1 MVLCKGLAALDPVT
15 QHGAAPAEQRCR
27 YIFRY
32 YTFSESYA
40 FNDEI
45 GSSALNVAA
54 GMSFEQFRELT
65 RDINSAKLRS
75 PLMTLDEDQLE
86 MDALSG
92 YKVFGLANK
101 ADLLMLPEFLVGVG
115 QLKFRG
121 TSVLFRLSKS
131 LRELLAENADQLLL
145 ASPNAANNANGD
157 KQQMQQLILPKT
169 ERFNNN
175 AKRAAAV
182 AALPG
187 LAMPRVAAVAESG
200 DYELATHTVK
210 VKRTGAL
217 FDIAKLWDLEG
228 ATTPNISI
236 DKTFNN
242 FEFNRSMD
250 KPQAFNRFKSVDF
263 FNQQSQ
269 PNEMLR

>member
-1 MVLCKGLAALDPVT
+1 MVLLKGLAALDPVT

-54 GMSFEQFRELT
+54 GMSFEQFKELT

-75 PLMTLDEDQLE
+75 PLTTLDEDQLE

-92 YKVFGLANK
+92 YKVFGLATK

-131 LRELLAENADQLLL
+131 LRELLAENADQLSL
-145 ASPNAANNANGD
+145 ASPDAANDD
-157 KQQMQQLILPKT
+157 KQQMQQLILPKS
-169 ERFNNN
+169 ERFNN

-187 LAMPRVAAVAESG
+187 LTMPRVTAAGTPVAASG